1 VGVLKAIVC
10 FLSYL
15 FHALLAVFL
24 FAVSA
29 VALAS
34 GANALHLAM
43 LPWTGSTLTY
53 VLFCGSLFGLL
64 TILLALKGT
73 VRPLFF
79 LWSLAVTVLLV
90 KGYFLSGY
98 HFGVGEVRTAL
109 YLTAGSV
116 IALFGAWFQMW
127 RKVGAARQV

>member
-1 VGVLKAIVC
+1 MGVFKAIVC

-15 FHALLAVFL
+15 FHALLAGFL

-43 LPWTGSTLTY
+43 LPWTGPTLTY
-53 VLFCGSLFGLL
+53 ILLCGSLFGLL
-64 TILLALKGT
+64 TILLALKGSW
-73 VRPLFF
+73 RPLFF

-98 HFGVGEVRTAL
+98 HFAVGEARTAF

-116 IALFGAWFQMW
+116 IALFGAWFQMF
-127 RKVGAARQV
+127 RRSRGRRQV

>member
-1 VGVLKAIVC
+1 MWVVKAIMR

-15 FHALLAVFL
+15 FHALLALFL
-24 FAVSA
+24 LGVSGL
-29 VALAS
+29 ALAS

-53 VLFCGSLFGLL
+53 VVFFGSLFGLL
-64 TILLALKGT
+64 TLLLALKGSA
-73 VRPLFF
+73 RPLFF

-98 HFGVGEVRTAL
+98 HFEMGEVRTAS

-127 RKVGAARQV
+127 RRSGGRRRV

>member
-1 VGVLKAIVC
+1 VGVVKAILR

-15 FHALLAVFL
+15 FHALLASFL

-29 VALAS
+29 LALAS
-34 GANALHLAM
+34 GANVLHLAM
-43 LPWTGSTLTY
+43 LPWTGPTLTY
-53 VLFCGSLFGLL
+53 VLFCGSLLGLL
-64 TILLALKGT
+64 TLLLALKGSL
-73 VRPLFF
+73 RPLFF

-98 HFGVGEVRTAL
+98 HFAVGEVRTAL

-116 IALFGAWFQMW
+116 IALLGAWFQMF
-127 RKVGAARQV
+127 RRSGGKRRV

>member
-15 FHALLAVFL
+15 FHAVLVLFL

-29 VALAS
+29 LALAG

-43 LPWTGSTLTY
+43 LPWTGPTLTY

-64 TILLALKGT
+64 TLLLALTGRL
-73 VRPLFF
+73 RPLFF

-90 KGYFLSGY
+90 KGYFIGGY
-98 HFGVGEVRTAL
+98 HFAVGEARTAL

-116 IALFGAWFQMW
+116 IALFGSWFQMF
-127 RKVGAARQV
+127 RGSGRRRRA

>member
-1 VGVLKAIVC
+1 VVKAILC
-10 FLSYL
+10 FFSYL
-15 FHALLAVFL
+15 FHALLALFL

-29 VALAS
+29 LALSS

-43 LPWTGSTLTY
+43 LPWTGPTLTY

-64 TILLALKGT
+64 SLLLALTGRL
-73 VRPLFF
+73 RPLFF

-109 YLTAGSV
+109 YLIAGSV
-116 IALFGAWFQMW
+116 IALFGAWFQMF
-127 RKVGAARQV
+127 RGSGARRRV

>member
-1 VGVLKAIVC
+1 VGVFKVIVC

-15 FHALLAVFL
+15 FHALLALFL
-24 FAVSA
+24 LAVSA

-34 GANALHLAM
+34 GVNALHLAM
-43 LPWTGSTLTY
+43 LPWTGPTLTY
-53 VLFCGSLFGLL
+53 ALFCGSLFGLL
-64 TILLALKGT
+64 TVLLALKGSL
-73 VRPLFF
+73 RPLFF

-98 HFGVGEVRTAL
+98 HFAVGEVRTAL

-116 IALFGAWFQMW
+116 IALFGAWFQMF
-127 RKVGAARQV
+127 RAVRGRRRV